1 MNKQETTQIITLL
14 AGNYNV
20 IADKTKEQKL
30 MMLNTWYE
38 CLKDLEYQIV
48 LKAVKKTI
56 IDSPYP
62 PTIHDVRKNA
72 IKILNPVKTKEPIE
86 AWQEAYK
93 MICSGTYMTQEQFDL
108 HTEEVKRFFGS
119 VENLRSYSCNEDFNI
134 DVIRSNFLKQY
145 ERIEKNIQEIK
156 LMPTELKQLMQKT
169 RLLTEQEG

>member
-14 AGNYNV
+14 AGNYNT

-38 CLKDLEYQIV
+38 CLKDLEYQLV
-48 LKAVKKTI
+48 LNAVKKSI
-56 IDSPYP
+56 INSPYP

-72 IKILNPVKTKEPIE
+72 VEIANPTKTKNPIE

-93 MICSGTYMTQEQFDL
+93 MICSGTYMTEEQFNS

-119 VENLRSYSCNEDFNI
+119 VENLRSYSCNEDFNV
-134 DVIRSNFLKQY
+134 DVVRSNFLKQY
-145 ERIEKNIQEIK
+145 ERIEQNVKEIK
-156 LMPTELKQLMQKT
+156 LMPLELRGIISNT
-169 RLLTEQEG
+169 GLLDKGE

>member
-14 AGNYNV
+14 AGNYNA
-20 IADKTKEQKL
+20 ISDKTKEQKM

-38 CLKDLEYQIV
+38 CLKDLEYQLV
-48 LKAVKKTI
+48 LNAVKKTI

-72 IKILNPVKTKEPIE
+72 VEIANPITIKSPIE

-93 MICSGTYMTQEQFDL
+93 MICSGTYMTKDEFNS

-119 VENLRSYSCNEDFNI
+119 VENLRSYSSNEDFNI
-134 DVIRSNFLKQY
+134 DVVRSNFLKQY
-145 ERIEKNIQEIK
+145 ERIEKNVKEIN
-156 LMPTELKQLMQKT
+156 LMPQEMKTLIQKT
-169 RLLTEQEG
+169 GLLEIGE

>member
-14 AGNYNV
+14 AGNYNTV
-20 IADKTKEQKL
+20 ADKTKEQKI

-38 CLKDLEYQIV
+38 CLKDLEYQLV
-48 LKAVKKTI
+48 LNAVKKSI

-72 IKILNPVKTKEPIE
+72 VEIANPTTTKNPME

-93 MICSGTYMTQEQFDL
+93 MICSGTYMTQEQFDT

-119 VENLRSYSCNEDFNI
+119 VENLRSYSSNENFNI
-134 DVIRSNFLKQY
+134 DVVRSNFLKQY
-145 ERIEKNIQEIK
+145 ELIEQNVKEIK
-156 LMPTELKQLMQKT
+156 LMPTELKQIVSKIG
-169 RLLTEQEG
+169 LLNKGE